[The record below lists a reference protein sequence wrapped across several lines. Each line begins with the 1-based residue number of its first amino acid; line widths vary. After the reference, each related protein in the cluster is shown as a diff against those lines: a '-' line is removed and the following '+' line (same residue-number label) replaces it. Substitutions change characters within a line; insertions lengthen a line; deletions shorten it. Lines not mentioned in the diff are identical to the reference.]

1 MLLLFLGWGQ
11 FGFQENLLDQVVV
24 LEGRAHLDAALLVVL
39 LEVLQLLPLRRT
51 LVKHIW
57 VEEGTDVLVVSL
69 KGFQNQQR
77 RNDEEDLRLTVF

>member
-24 LEGRAHLDAALLVVL
+24 LEGRAHLDAALLVVF

-77 RNDEEDLRLTVF
+77 RNYEEDLCLTVF

>member
-69 KGFQNQQR
+69 QGFQNQQR
-77 RNDEEDLRLTVF
+77 RNDEEDLCLTVF

>member
-77 RNDEEDLRLTVF
+77 RNDKEDLCLTVF